1 MNGFSSAHVY
11 LCPGVCSTICCVTTD
26 LRRVPFPLPPKGEQP
41 TGRTFFVV
49 VATFHREIT
58 SSPRPTN
65 RPRWNLVVT
74 VLSSCFPPC
83 CDKLLEDRETL
94 EDADRVLMQRAGK
107 KRSGGRRKCGFT
119 CSRKLGRRWII
130 VRMLITRRKSSTV
143 DYVGEVWK
151 VFSL

>member
-1 MNGFSSAHVY
+1 MCHRPLIGPALRFVAIRHDRLLPSSVFPFS
-11 LCPGVCSTICCVTTD
+11 
-26 LRRVPFPLPPKGEQP
+26 PKASKP
-41 TGRTFFVV
+41 TGRTFFV

-65 RPRWNLVVT
+65 TNRPRPRPRPRPRWNLVVT
-74 VLSSCFPPC
+74 VLSSRFPPC

-107 KRSGGRRKCGFT
+107 KRSGGGRKCGFT

-130 VRMLITRRKSSTV
+130 VRTLIR
-143 DYVGEVWK
+143 DG
-151 VFSL
+151 